1 MTLSKELHN
10 HITSQAT
17 GHWIRQCLWF
27 FVLHI
32 SKSMSS
38 SLVEKHMKTYSCSTW
53 FYSKDPNPGHRYT
66 QACISLKISCGFG
79 FSIHAL
85 GEETW
90 FWFKQTMDN
99 PLPIRQ
105 LAAICQRL
113 PHDRS

>member
-1 MTLSKELHN
+1 MG
-10 HITSQAT
+10 T
-17 GHWIRQCLWF
+17 GYANICGSLCFIFQRVCQVF
-27 FVLHI
+27 
-32 SKSMSS
+32 
-38 SLVEKHMKTYSCSTW
+38 LVEKHMKAYSCSIW

-66 QACISLKISCGFG
+66 QACISLQISCGFG

-85 GEETW
+85 GEETL